1 VGLVGREVGEDR
13 TMTQKTRRTFAP
25 ALVAAVISALL
36 LTASPIAASDR
47 LPFRIS
53 GAVTATAAP
62 ATFGGPSVRRATDA
76 QASVDFSFVRYYVV
90 KAAADGSYSFTLE
103 ATSGQAAVATE
114 LAFDAERREQLI
126 AVGTPTAASL
136 QRLRAI
142 YAAST
147 RSSSAGVASAGGTA
161 VGSTVQTVAALKRG
175 HDFYGTFWTDPIG
188 ITVNDVVDEAR
199 FYYDGVHVSSLT
211 GGDGRQWLSANGW
224 WEVAHSISAYYNAA
238 HTLGTISTYDHF
250 RTSSWF
256 PFPFCGTTDVYY
268 SNNKVYAYP
277 DGHPG
282 GAVNTWQ
289 TGTCGFLLSYT
300 AMAFFGD

>member
-1 VGLVGREVGEDR
+1 MGWNV
-13 TMTQKTRRTFAP
+13 RRRLGP
-25 ALVAAVISALL
+25 ALVAAVAGSLL
-36 LTASPIAASDR
+36 LAAAPVQAGSLPYRLTGALTSIASPD
-47 LPFRIS
+47 LF
-53 GAVTATAAP
+53 V
-62 ATFGGPSVRRATDA
+62 GPSVQRATDS
-76 QASVDFSFVRYYVV
+76 QATVDFSFVRYYVLSDS
-90 KAAADGSYSFTLE
+90 AGNNRYSLGLE
-103 ATSGQAAVATE
+103 AIAGQAVVATE
-114 LAFDAERREQLI
+114 LAFDPDRHQQLI
-126 AVGTPTAASL
+126 AVGVPTNASL
-136 QRLRAI
+136 ARLLAVH
-142 YAAST
+142 ANPVAV
-147 RSSSAGVASAGGTA
+147 SSAK
-161 VGSTVQTVAALKRG
+161 GSSTNAQTPVRSVAALKRG
-175 HDFYGTFWTDPIG
+175 HDFFGTFWTDPLG

-211 GGDGRQWLSANGW
+211 GGDGRQWLSGNGW
-224 WEVAHSISAYYNAA
+224 WEVAHSISAFYNAA

-289 TGTCGFLLSYT
+289 TGTCGFLLGYT

>member
-1 VGLVGREVGEDR
+1 
-13 TMTQKTRRTFAP
+13 MTWKARRTLGT
-25 ALVAAVISALL
+25 ALVAAVLGSVLL
-36 LTASPIAASDR
+36 AAGPIGAAERLPYRITGPLTAIA
-47 LPFRIS
+47 
-53 GAVTATAAP
+53 GP
-62 ATFGGPSVRRATDA
+62 ADFGGPSVRRATEA
-76 QASVDFSFVRYYVV
+76 QATVDFSFVRYYVV
-90 KAAADGSYSFTLE
+90 AAGPNGAYSFTLE
-103 ATSGQAAVATE
+103 ATAGSAAVATE
-114 LAFDAERREQLI
+114 LAFDPERHEQLI
-126 AVGTPTAASL
+126 AVGTPTSESL
-136 QRLRAI
+136 QRLVAI
-142 YAAST
+142 HAVPDK
-147 RSSSAGVASAGGTA
+147 SSSVGVASANGTTVGTA
-161 VGSTVQTVAALKRG
+161 GQTIATLKRG

-211 GGDGRQWLSANGW
+211 GGDGRQWLAANGW
-224 WEVAHSISAYYNAA
+224 WEVSHSISAYYNAA
-238 HTLGTISTYDHF
+238 HTLGTISTGDHF